1 MPSIRNSALSRRR
14 FLVSAGSAGLGVA
27 AVALVG
33 CGSGDSDDDQAAPAA
48 QPAARQQQ
56 QQQAAPVQQQAQE
69 EAQQQQAAEEQDQ
82 AAAEQ
87 QQQQAQ
93 QEAAQRQARAQAAPP
108 RTLRIGVLGG
118 SGGPL
123 DPRNVDSLATYIAVD
138 HVYDYLARVTT
149 DGFQNG
155 LAESM
160 TSNDDATVWTIRLRD
175 DARFHEG
182 GPVTAEDVA
191 ATITRMADFATSPYF
206 AAMWL
211 DIDFPN
217 MRALDQRTLEL
228 PLLRPRADYVDSVLS
243 LYTPIFPAGE
253 PDFNKSLGSG
263 AYRLEANDGASAYRL
278 RRNED
283 WWGPQPQIEEI
294 EILPLTD
301 PAARINALKSGEL
314 DMAFQLTPA
323 IAQAEA
329 GNPDVA
335 ILRSNSGSSAMG
347 FAMNTSLPP
356 FDDPRVREAVRLS
369 ADRQQLVN
377 SVLLGQGD
385 IGNDLVGLGLDGYN
399 DRLPQRSR
407 DIDRARELFQQAG
420 ITQLDIAASEVLT
433 GLVAATEIFAAQLAE
448 AGVELRIDVIPP
460 ETFFAD
466 FARVLSTPFQVM
478 YFQNRAALIHM
489 SSFLGSGAVFN
500 PTAFAPPEFDRALAD
515 AQAVVDGDERA
526 RQILAAQEIA
536 WRDGGDLIWGFQP
549 LIIAY
554 DPALEGFDLSQ
565 DGAPLFHG
573 ARFTA

>member
-1 MPSIRNSALSRRR
+1 MLSIRNSALSRRR
-14 FLVSAGSAGLGVA
+14 FLASAGSAGLGA
-27 AVALVG
+27 AAIVLVG
-33 CGSGDSDDDQAAPAA
+33 CGSGDVDEPTAPAPAA

-56 QQQAAPVQQQAQE
+56 QQQAAPAQQQTREQV
-69 EAQQQQAAEEQDQ
+69 QQQAAEQDQ
-82 AAAEQ
+82 SAEQ
-87 QQQQAQ
+87 QQQARQDAAQ
-93 QEAAQRQARAQAAPP
+93 QQARAQAAPP
-108 RTLRIGVLGG
+108 RTLRIAALGG

-123 DPRNVDSLATYIAVD
+123 DPRAVDSLSTYIAVD

-149 DGFQNG
+149 SGFQSG

-160 TSNDDATVWTIRLRD
+160 TPNDDATVWTIRLRG
-175 DARFHEG
+175 DASFHEG

-191 ATITRMADFATSPYF
+191 STIVRMADFATSPYF

-211 DIDFPN
+211 DVDLPN
-217 MRALDQRTLEL
+217 MRALDARTLEL
-228 PLLRPRADYVDSVLS
+228 PLLRPRSDFVESVLS

-253 PDFNKSLGSG
+253 PDFNRSLGSG

-283 WWGPQPQIEEI
+283 WWGPQPEIEEI
-294 EILPLTD
+294 EILPLAD
-301 PAARINALKSGEL
+301 PAARINALKSGEIE
-314 DMAFQLTPA
+314 MAFQLSPA

-329 GNPDVA
+329 GNSEIT
-335 ILRSNSGSSAMG
+335 ILRSNSGGSAMG
-347 FAMNTSLPP
+347 FAMNTTLPP

-399 DRLPQRSR
+399 DQLPQRSR

-420 ITQLDIAASEVLT
+420 VTQLDVVASDVLT
-433 GLVAATEIFAAQLAE
+433 GLVSATELFAAQLAE
-448 AGVELRIDVIPP
+448 AGVELRIEVFPP
-460 ETFFAD
+460 DAYFAD
-466 FARVLSTPFQVM
+466 FARVLSTPFQAM
-478 YFQNRAALIHM
+478 YFQNRPALIHM

-500 PTAFAPPEFDRALAD
+500 PTAFAPPEFDQALGA
-515 AQAVVDGDERA
+515 AQAVVDDDERA
-526 RQILAAQEIA
+526 RQLFAAQESA

-549 LIIAY
+549 LILAH

-573 ARFTA
+573 ARFAG

>member
-1 MPSIRNSALSRRR
+1 MSSFRNSALSRRR
-14 FLVSAGSAGLGVA
+14 FLVSAGSAGLGAA

-33 CGSGDSDDDQAAPAA
+33 CGSGDDDDQPAPAA

-56 QQQAAPVQQQAQE
+56 QQQAAPAQQQAQE
-69 EAQQQQAAEEQDQ
+69 QAQQQAAAEQDQ
-82 AAAEQ
+82 AAA

-93 QEAAQRQARAQAAPP
+93 QEAQQEARAQAVPP
-108 RTLRIGVLGG
+108 RTLRIGALGG

-149 DGFQNG
+149 SGYQNG

-160 TSNDDATVWTIRLRD
+160 TPNDDATLWTIRLRG

-182 GPVTAEDVA
+182 GTVTADDVA

-211 DIDFPN
+211 DVDFSN
-217 MRALDQRTLEL
+217 MRALDARTLEL
-228 PLLRPRADYVDSVLS
+228 PLLRPRSDFVESVLS

-283 WWGPQPQIEEI
+283 WWGPQPEIEEI

-314 DMAFQLTPA
+314 DMAFQLPPA
-323 IAQAEA
+323 VAQAEA

-335 ILRSNSGSSAMG
+335 ILRSNSGGSAMG

-369 ADRQQLVN
+369 VDRQQLVN
-377 SVLLGQGD
+377 SVLLGHGD
-385 IGNDLVGLGLDGYN
+385 LGNDLVGLGLAGYN
-399 DRLPQRSR
+399 DALPQRSR
-407 DIDRARELFQQAG
+407 DVDRARELFQQAG
-420 ITQLDIAASEVLT
+420 IAQLDIVASEVLT
-433 GLVAATEIFAAQLAE
+433 GLVSAAELLSAQLAE
-448 AGVELRIDVIPP
+448 AGVELRIEILPP
-460 ETFFAD
+460 DTFFAD
-466 FARVLSTPFQVM
+466 FARVLSTPFQAM
-478 YFQNRAALIHM
+478 YFQNRPALIHM

-500 PTAFAPPEFDRALAD
+500 PTAFAPPEFDQALAA
-515 AQAVVDGDERA
+515 AQAVVDDDERA

-549 LIIAY
+549 LIIAH
-554 DPALEGFDLSQ
+554 DPALEGFELSQ
-565 DGAPLFHG
+565 DGAPLFHA

>member
-14 FLVSAGSAGLGVA
+14 FLVSAGSAGLGAA

-33 CGSGDSDDDQAAPAA
+33 CGSGDGDDQAAPTPAA

-56 QQQAAPVQQQAQE
+56 QQQAAPAQQEAQEQAQQQQAAAEQDQAAAQQQQAQE
-69 EAQQQQAAEEQDQ
+69 EVARQ
-82 AAAEQ
+82 
-87 QQQQAQ
+87 
-93 QEAAQRQARAQAAPP
+93 QARAQAAPP

-211 DIDFPN
+211 DVDFPN
-217 MRALDQRTLEL
+217 MRALDARTLEL
-228 PLLRPRADYVDSVLS
+228 PLLRPRSDYVESVLS

-500 PTAFAPPEFDRALAD
+500 PTAFAPPEFDQALAD